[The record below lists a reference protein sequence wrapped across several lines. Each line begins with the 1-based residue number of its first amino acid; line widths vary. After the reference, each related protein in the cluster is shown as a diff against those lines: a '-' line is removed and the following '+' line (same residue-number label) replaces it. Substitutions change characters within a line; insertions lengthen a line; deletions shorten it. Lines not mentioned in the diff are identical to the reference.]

1 MARFGDVFANRE
13 YRALLSAYT
22 ISMAGDQ
29 FARVAV
35 SVLVFDRTRS
45 PALTALTYALTFLPD
60 LLGGPLLAG
69 IADRCPR
76 RTVMITADV
85 LRAVLVVIMAM
96 PGTTFLGL
104 AGLLVVVQ
112 LAASPS
118 NAARGALLPQILT
131 DEEYP
136 IGQAGLSSAG
146 QAAQVAGFAGGGALI
161 LAIGTSGVLLADAA
175 TFAASAALA
184 LLGIRHR
191 DAAATSTDLVKRSWG
206 SDLVAGFRLV
216 ATTPQL
222 RALIAFACV
231 SGIYI
236 AGEALAAPYAA
247 ELGGGPTLVGLLFAG
262 FAAGA
267 VAGMLVLARLSTA
280 TRLRALPM
288 LAVGS
293 CLPLVLC
300 AVDPPAAVVV
310 ALFVISGFASGYQ
323 VTASTTFM
331 QLVPDDR
338 RGQAFGLA
346 VTALKVSQGVGVGL
360 AGLVADWVGPHGTV
374 ALAGVIGVAFASGV
388 GLLWRAAG
396 GGSAASTTRPTPA
409 PEPG

>member
-1 MARFGDVFANRE
+1 
-13 YRALLSAYT
+13 
-22 ISMAGDQ
+22 
-29 FARVAV
+29 
-35 SVLVFDRTRS
+35 
-45 PALTALTYALTFLPD
+45 
-60 LLGGPLLAG
+60 
-69 IADRCPR
+69 
-76 RTVMITADV
+76 MIIADV

-118 NAARGALLPQILT
+118 NAARGALLPQILGE
-131 DEEYP
+131 EEYP

-161 LAIGTSGVLLADAA
+161 LAIGTRGVLLADAA
-175 TFAASAALA
+175 TFAASAALV
-184 LLGIRHR
+184 LLGVRHR
-191 DAAATSTDLVKRSWG
+191 DAAATSTDIVRRSWG

-216 ATTPQL
+216 ATTPRL

-267 VAGMLVLARLSTA
+267 VGGMLVLARLSTE
-280 TRLRALPM
+280 TRLRALPL

-300 AVDPPAAVVV
+300 AVDPPAVVVV

-346 VTALKVSQGVGVGL
+346 VTALKVSQGIGVGL
-360 AGLVADWVGPHGTV
+360 AGVVADWVGPHGTV
-374 ALAGVIGVAFASGV
+374 ALAGVIGVACASGV

>member
-1 MARFGDVFANRE
+1 MAAFASGE

-29 FARVAV
+29 FARVAL
-35 SVLVFDRTRS
+35 SVLIFERTGS
-45 PALTALTYALTFLPD
+45 AALTALTYALTFLPD
-60 LLGGPLLAG
+60 LVGGPLLSG
-69 IADRCPR
+69 IADRRPR

-85 LRAVLVVIMAM
+85 LRAVLVAVMALPGMGFPVIA
-96 PGTTFLGL
+96 T
-104 AGLLVVVQ
+104 LLVAVQ
-112 LAASPS
+112 LAGAPA
-118 NAARGALLPQILT
+118 NAARGALLPQILG
-131 DEEYP
+131 DDDYP
-136 IGQAGLSSAG
+136 AGQAGLSSAG

-161 LAIGTSGVLLADAA
+161 VAIGTSGVLLADAA
-175 TFAASAALA
+175 TFAASAALV

-191 DAAATSTDLVKRSWG
+191 DAVAATGARRSWG
-206 SDLVAGFRLV
+206 SDLVAGARLV
-216 ATTPQL
+216 ATTPRL

-267 VAGMLVLARLSTA
+267 VAGMLLLARLSEPV
-280 TRLRALPM
+280 RLRLLPL
-288 LAVGS
+288 LAVCS

-300 AVDPPAAVVV
+300 LVNPSAPIVVL
-310 ALFVISGFASGYQ
+310 LFVLSGAASGYQ

-331 QLVPDDR
+331 RNVPDDR

-346 VTALKVSQGVGVGL
+346 VTALKVAQGVGVGL
-360 AGLVADWVGPHGTV
+360 AGVIAEQLTAHGTV
-374 ALAGVIGVAFASGV
+374 ALAGVVGVLASVGV
-388 GLLWRAAG
+388 GLMWR
-396 GGSAASTTRPTPA
+396 SASAVPSTRPTPA
-409 PEPG
+409 PG